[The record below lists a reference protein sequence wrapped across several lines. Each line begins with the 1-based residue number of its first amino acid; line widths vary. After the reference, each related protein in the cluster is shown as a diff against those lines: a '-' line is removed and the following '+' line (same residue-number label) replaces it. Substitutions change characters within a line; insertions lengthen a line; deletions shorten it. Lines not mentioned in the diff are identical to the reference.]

1 MNLDKRDNKNK
12 AYKSGDTSINTYCAG
27 SSNRS
32 KSNVGLVLAGII
44 IYAILF
50 YVLRMFF
57 DYPGCAAIIALNILV
72 FIVIKCG
79 VLDKNALG
87 NSYNGT
93 IRRKEIS
100 RVFTSAFTHFE
111 PIHLLCNL
119 GSLYNIGPYMEK
131 VLGTPLF
138 IVFYALIMIAGG
150 YISALLHN
158 KKPNTQSIGASGAI
172 CGILGI
178 YLAMAFILM
187 GFGGIRSMMPT
198 IAILFLMTFSPH
210 IDSIGHF
217 TGMGVG
223 ILCGVAVVYLL

>member
-32 KSNVGLVLAGII
+32 KSNVWLVLAGII

-72 FIVIKCG
+72 FIV
-79 VLDKNALG
+79 
-87 NSYNGT
+87 
-93 IRRKEIS
+93 
-100 RVFTSAFTHFE
+100 
-111 PIHLLCNL
+111 
-119 GSLYNIGPYMEK
+119 
-131 VLGTPLF
+131 
-138 IVFYALIMIAGG
+138 FYALIMVAGG

-187 GFGGIRSMMPT
+187 GFGGIRSMVPT
-198 IAILFLMTFSPH
+198 IAILLLMTFSPH